1 MSLMRLAQFRLES
14 AREVDW
20 WFRPPWNKHKDRSSV
35 LYLEQ
40 LTRRHSGE
48 IQRFL
53 SEWLGDGVRSQKA
66 VTKKEMSVMISEL
79 AEAKHLR

>member
-20 WFRPPWNKHKDRSSV
+20 WFRPPGNKHKDRSSV

-53 SEWLGDGVRSQKA
+53 SEWLGDEEKDQEDVA
-66 VTKKEMSVMISEL
+66 
-79 AEAKHLR
+79 